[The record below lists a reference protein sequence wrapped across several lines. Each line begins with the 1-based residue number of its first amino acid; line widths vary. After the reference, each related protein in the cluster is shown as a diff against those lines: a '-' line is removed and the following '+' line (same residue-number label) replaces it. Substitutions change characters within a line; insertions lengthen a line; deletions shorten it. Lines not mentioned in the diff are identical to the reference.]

1 MAQVSEIER
10 RRQAERRLAEIEGR
24 VKGLKRVGKATE
36 AAAQAGEAKVLRQ
49 AIAHAADA
57 ALDANRAQ
65 VRLVQVYAGGDTVY
79 VFDMRR
85 VGWPALTT
93 LWSQRLA
100 AHGAGFELK
109 NLAAVGIVPEKPVE
123 CTLQMS
129 GLLLGTHRR
138 SLLSAAAEYLN
149 LSISKKEQTSDW
161 SAPNLSQA
169 QLDYAALDAVLVVK
183 LAARMLPALGTM
195 RDAYL
200 LQRDAQAAVAEMELR
215 GILLDVGAL
224 NVLMDELRSE
234 CAEWRARYLSACHA
248 MGRPDLV
255 ASGIPETPE
264 GKRSLLTEL
273 LTEDERRNWK
283 KTPGDGKLATS
294 RTELLRGAHYPPI
307 AALARLGS
315 DRQVDIV
322 VRSDARSTGL
332 ADHRPSAPVLQH
344 GGRQER
350 PRHGQQPTCSAD
362 SAGSPVPPAL
372 SSGARERAR
381 WRRFRFD
388 GIARGLLDRG

>member
-1 MAQVSEIER
+1 M
-10 RRQAERRLAEIEGR
+10 
-24 VKGLKRVGKATE
+24 
-36 AAAQAGEAKVLRQ
+36 LRQ

-100 AHGAGFELK
+100 AHGAAFELK

-138 SLLSAAAEYLN
+138 SLRSAAAEYLN
-149 LSISKKEQTSDW
+149 LSILKREQTSDW
-161 SAPNLSQA
+161 SAPNLSKA
-169 QLDYAALDAVLVVK
+169 QIDYAALDAVLVVK

-215 GILLDVGAL
+215 GILLDVRAHY
-224 NVLMDELRSE
+224 VQKDELRSE
-234 CAEWRARYLSACHA
+234 YSERSSLPFSHIMSRRTSLRAEYQ
-248 MGRPDLV
+248 
-255 ASGIPETPE
+255 
-264 GKRSLLTEL
+264 KR
-273 LTEDERRNWK
+273 
-283 KTPGDGKLATS
+283 
-294 RTELLRGAHYPPI
+294 LRV
-307 AALARLGS
+307 S
-315 DRQVDIV
+315 DRF
-322 VRSDARSTGL
+322 
-332 ADHRPSAPVLQH
+332 
-344 GGRQER
+344 
-350 PRHGQQPTCSAD
+350 
-362 SAGSPVPPAL
+362 L
-372 SSGARERAR
+372 SNS
-381 WRRFRFD
+381 
-388 GIARGLLDRG
+388 